1 MRHIVLGLSSNSTP
15 AAGLNI
21 AALSRRT
28 GVAPDTLRK
37 WEQRYGVIR
46 PRRTPG
52 GQRRYDEND
61 VSRVEWLRDRLAEGY
76 RIGEAAAL
84 LGPGGRRATTRPKEL
99 REALYDALSSGRA
112 KELDRLLDQT
122 FALARLE
129 TALREVVAPVLEEVG
144 SAWESGRVSVA
155 QEHLFSAGVRARLER
170 LLADS
175 RSDVRGVA
183 VLACV
188 AGEQHELGLLM
199 LAALLRADGW
209 QVAYLGP
216 DTPVRDALRLAE
228 DAGARLLCLSASLP
242 DRLVELEAALRGV
255 RLPAELTLVL
265 GGAAV
270 TAAKARRLRAVY
282 ASGDLRE
289 AVKALRKLAA

>member
-1 MRHIVLGLSSNSTP
+1 LSSTTTP
-15 AAGLNI
+15 ATGLNI

-37 WEQRYGVIR
+37 WEQRYAILQ

-61 VSRVEWLRDRLAEGY
+61 VARVEWLRDRLGEGY

-84 LGPGGRRATTRPKEL
+84 LGGSDQRPAARPKEL
-99 REALYDALSSGRA
+99 REALFEAISGGRA
-112 KELDRLLDQT
+112 DEVGRLLDQT

-129 TALREVVAPVLEEVG
+129 AALREVVEPVLERVG
-144 SAWESGRVSVA
+144 TAWESGGLTVA
-155 QEHLFSAGVRARLER
+155 QEHLFSAEVRARLER

-175 RSDVRGVA
+175 RADVRGTA

-188 AGEQHELGLLM
+188 AGERHELGLLM

-216 DTPVRDALRLAE
+216 DTPVRDALALAE
-228 DAGARLLCLSASLP
+228 RAGARLLCLSAAMP
-242 DRLVELEAALRGV
+242 DRLTDLETALRGV
-255 RLPAELTLVL
+255 KLPPDLSLVL

-270 TAAKARRLRAVY
+270 TPAKARKLRAVY
-282 ASGDLRE
+282 ANGDLRE
-289 AVKALRKLAA
+289 AVKTLRKLAA